1 MRNLYKQ
8 IQRLKGV
15 HQGGASHLVNPK
27 WNVTRYEHSIGTM
40 LLVRM
45 MGGSI
50 EEQIAGLLHDISHT
64 AFSHVVDFALKHS
77 DEDYHEIIYDE
88 IVENSHIPKILSKYG
103 YDYKDILFNE
113 AKWTILEK
121 SAPKLCADRV
131 DYTLRDMFHYGF
143 ISHEEVQDFL
153 KNLTIV
159 DNQMVITSIESCEW
173 FVDTY
178 YKEVIGFFLLP
189 LNIFAN
195 NRLARALEISLSLN
209 EITLDDILKEDKDVY
224 ALLEKSNSNEVLS
237 LINSLNGNVN
247 LIEDKENYDI
257 FQKNK
262 LRIIDPTVVIDGK
275 LFKSSE
281 KSQSVNTLTQN
292 AYDKSMEGVYIK
304 II

>member
-159 DNQMVITSIESCEW
+159 DNQMVITSIKSCEW

-195 NRLARALEISLSLN
+195 NRLAKALEISLNLN
-209 EITLDDILKEDKDVY
+209 EITLDDLLKEDKDVY
-224 ALLEKSNSNEVLS
+224 ALLEKSDSNEVLS